1 MYIGLHV
8 KYRLLLSDLHSIFSK
23 NTQISNLMKIP
34 LMGAELCHT
43 DGQTHMTNLTVTFR
57 KFPNAPKKN
66 NPLTKL
72 TASVTTYQ

>member
-8 KYRLLLSDLHSIFSK
+8 KYRLLLSDFHSIFSK
-23 NTQISNLMKIP
+23 NTLISNFMKIR

-43 DGQTHMTNLTVTFR
+43 DGQTHMTKLTVTLC
-57 KFPNAPKKN
+57 KFPRAPKKT

-72 TASVTTYQ
+72 TAGVTTYQ